1 MEEARQPGMGVFFVA
16 RQAENSP
23 SKLFARKRRM
33 LEGRHAAVQ
42 VDEDVIGTFSVRDL
56 QKRFRDLE
64 RLLGCKTIEN
74 EILKEAL
81 DVARPQT
88 FVPAGGGSRFR
99 RSSHAARGSIS

>member
-1 MEEARQPGMGVFFVA
+1 MGVFFVA

-42 VDEDVIGTFSVRDL
+42 VDEDVIGTFSVRD
-56 QKRFRDLE
+56 RFRDLE

>member
-1 MEEARQPGMGVFFVA
+1 MGVFFVA

-42 VDEDVIGTFSVRDL
+42 VDEDVIGTFSV
-56 QKRFRDLE
+56 RDLE